1 MTLEEFQNELRAGIP
16 NPLPAPQPYDTT
28 VNHAP
33 KRKDILTPAE
43 KKLAIRNALRYFD
56 PKDHAM

>member
-1 MTLEEFQNELRAGIP
+1 MKFP
-16 NPLPAPQPYDTT
+16 SKKKYDKN

-33 KRKDILTPAE
+33 IRESVLSPDE

-56 PKDHAM
+56 KKFQKELNDEFS